1 MNNVVLIGRLARDPE
16 LRFIPSSGMAVARFT
31 LAVDKDLFGEKK
43 QQAISQGKPTADFI
57 SITVFGKSAENCANY
72 LVKGSQC
79 AIHGRISTGSY
90 TTQTG
95 EKRYTTDVIA
105 DRVEFIGAGKGQ
117 GQSMPQQGGRPVQ
130 PDSSF
135 FGDFQD
141 EDNDIFQPVDDED
154 IPF

>member
-16 LRFIPSSGMAVARFT
+16 LKFIPSTGMAVTRMT
-31 LAVDKDLFGEKK
+31 LAVDKDMTREKK
-43 QQAISQGKPTADFI
+43 QEATSQGKPTADFI
-57 SITVFGKSAENCANY
+57 SVTVFGKQAENCANY
-72 LVKGSQC
+72 LAKGSQC

-90 TTQTG
+90 TTQSG

-105 DRVEFIGAGKGQ
+105 DRVEFIGAKGQ
-117 GQSMPQQGGRPVQ
+117 TTPQQGRPVQ

-135 FGDFQD
+135 FGDFPD